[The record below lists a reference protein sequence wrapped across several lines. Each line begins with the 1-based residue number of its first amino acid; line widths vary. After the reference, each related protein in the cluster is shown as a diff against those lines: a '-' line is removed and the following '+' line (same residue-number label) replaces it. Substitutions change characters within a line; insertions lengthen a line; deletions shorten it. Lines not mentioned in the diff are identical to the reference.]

1 MIRDITAGFCCIGLW
16 GPKARDILQRVCPDD
31 VSNAAFPYMT
41 CREIRVAGV
50 PVRAQR
56 VTYVGELGWELYV
69 PVAEGLRVWDALW
82 EAGQPVGLRPVGYRA
97 VDSLRLEKG
106 YRYWSVDITPEYTPY
121 ETGQAFCVKLDK
133 GDFQGRDALVRQKAE
148 GVKQK
153 LCCLVL
159 ADPQVVAIGN
169 EPVFEGEQVVSR
181 VTSGGYG
188 YTVGESIAY
197 AFLPTALTAPGT
209 ALAVDVD
216 GERIRA
222 TVERE
227 PRYDPTNARIK
238 A

>member
-1 MIRDITAGFCCIGLW
+1 MLFR
-16 GPKARDILQRVCPDD
+16 
-31 VSNAAFPYMT
+31 S
-41 CREIRVAGV
+41 
-50 PVRAQR
+50 
-56 VTYVGELGWELYV
+56 
-69 PVAEGLRVWDALW
+69 
-82 EAGQPVGLRPVGYRA
+82 
-97 VDSLRLEKG
+97 G
-106 YRYWSVDITPEYTPY
+106 YRYWSADITPEYTPY

-159 ADPQVVAIGN
+159 ADPQVTAIGN
-169 EPVFEGEQVVSR
+169 EPVFEGERVVSR

-197 AFLPTALTAPGT
+197 AYLPTDLATVGT
-209 ALAVDVD
+209 ELAVVVD
-216 GERIRA
+216 GERVA
-222 TVERE
+222 AAVQRE